1 MVYVVSKSG
10 KPLMPTERYGK
21 VRRMLKNGEAV
32 VIKRVPFTIQLQY
45 DSKEYT
51 QDLTLGVDAG
61 SKKVGLSVSSDEKEV
76 FSGELELRN
85 NITNLLSVRKAS
97 RKGRRNRKTRYRKAR
112 FDNRR
117 KSEGWMAPSIQNK
130 IDSHLKIIND
140 LKKILPISK
149 IIIEVASFDT
159 QKLKADI
166 EGLQTPEGIDYQH
179 GEQLGFW
186 NVREYI
192 LHRDNYTCQCCKG
205 KSGDKVLNVHHI
217 ESRKTGGNSPG
228 NLITLCEYCHK
239 EYHEGKVKLPDVIK
253 RKASMRDAAFMG
265 IMRWAFY
272 NKLKEMYHGEVSMTY
287 GYITKNTRIQNGI
300 QKTHAADALC
310 IAGHPKAIRASE
322 FYNIK
327 KVRCHNRQIHKMTFL
342 KGGNRKRNQAS
353 YLVKGFRLFD
363 RIMFDGKECFIV
375 ARRNSGF
382 FNLRKLNGESVNPSV
397 SYKKLILLSKAKKYL
412 WERKTVDLVD

>member
-21 VRRMLKNGEAV
+21 VRRMLKNGEVV

-61 SKKVGLSVSSDEKEV
+61 SKKVGLSVSSKEKEV
-76 FSGELELRN
+76 FAGELELRN
-85 NITNLLSVRKAS
+85 DIVNLLSTKRES
-97 RKGRRNRKTRYRKAR
+97 RRTRRNYKTRYREAR
-112 FDNRR
+112 FDNR
-117 KSEGWMAPSIQNK
+117 KKPKGWLAPSVQNK
-130 IDSHLKIIND
+130 INSHLKIVGD

-149 IIIEVASFDT
+149 IVVEVASFDT
-159 QKLKADI
+159 QRLKADI
-166 EGLQTPEGIDYQH
+166 EGLQTPQGIDYQH
-179 GEQLGFW
+179 GEQFGFW

-192 LHRDNYTCQCCKG
+192 LHRDNHTCQCCKG

-239 EYHEGKVKLPDVIK
+239 KYHEGKVKLPDVIK

-272 NKLKEMYHGEVSMTY
+272 NKLKEMYHDEEVSMTY
-287 GYITKNTRIQNGI
+287 GYITKHTRIQNGI

-322 FYNIK
+322 FYNIRK
-327 KVRCHNRQIHKMTFL
+327 IRCHNRQIHKMTIS
-342 KGGNRKRNQAS
+342 KGGVRKRNQAP

-363 RIMFDGKECFIV
+363 RVLFDSQECFIFG
-375 ARRNSGF
+375 RRSSGYF
-382 FNLRKLNGESVNPSV
+382 DLRKLNGEKVSPCA
-397 SYKKLILLSKAKKYL
+397 SYKKILLLSKAKKYL
-412 WERKTVDLVD
+412 WERM